1 MRSQNMPLCPTHAQF
16 TLQLILTADKGERR
30 ERLVFLLNKW
40 LKWLIGYHCRFIFFI
55 QIINLSFQVKSH
67 VISSVGFCWP
77 ALNERQS
84 WCSLN
89 QRQRWF
95 LNFSQHAVPH
105 TFSNDF
111 LWKMKMRPMSD
122 TMRISSDTWCMEFG
136 WLLSISLRALLLRVF
151 VTWGRMSSQP
161 HWASEAAWSQ
171 LMAFT
176 QHSPACQQDLDTEH
190 RKISLF
196 HTHTAVKCHEVE
208 QFNVFIP
215 CSHPVF
221 TPNSTLCSQS
231 SAFICSHV
239 AQPSE
244 LSWGFALCLHT
255 VIDQHALTSALLQV
269 TAAGRAAKSQS
280 NIRAATDEYFH
291 YFESAE

>member
-1 MRSQNMPLCPTHAQF
+1 MINRLS
-16 TLQLILTADKGERR
+16 LQI
-30 ERLVFLLNKW
+30 
-40 LKWLIGYHCRFIFFI
+40 HFFI
-55 QIINLSFQVKSH
+55 QIINLSFQVKSN

-122 TMRISSDTWCMEFG
+122 TMGISSDTWCMEFG
-136 WLLSISLRALLLRVF
+136 WLLSISLRALWLRVF

-161 HWASEAAWSQ
+161 HRASEAAWSQ

-196 HTHTAVKCHEVE
+196 HTH
-208 QFNVFIP
+208 
-215 CSHPVF
+215 
-221 TPNSTLCSQS
+221 CSQVS
-231 SAFICSHV
+231 WSRAVQCIHPM
-239 AQPSE
+239 QPSCIYPKQQSLLSVLCFYFSTCSPTVWAE
-244 LSWGFALCLHT
+244 LRLRALS
-255 VIDQHALTSALLQV
+255 TSSYWSA
-269 TAAGRAAKSQS
+269 RADFCFTSGQCSRQGCKVSEQYQSCNRWVFSFLWICQITDKS
-280 NIRAATDEYFH
+280 FGL
-291 YFESAE
+291 